1 MQTTTNLSLTATLA
15 VADFDACK
23 TATVSQVRA
32 NVNDRSRAGRVDD
45 DVVPLVDSLNAL
57 RDFYTT
63 SSCAGRIILVQTCAA
78 DPSRKYEV
86 DWLAVTHDC
95 AAPPSTHCDAFWQ
108 ALTTQRA
115 LTAGFE
121 VVFKMEAPIVTVC
134 ARDIHCAAAIAH
146 VCRIAGV
153 KRAAVTSLQDKI
165 IVSIADT
172 RKIEMLVALDGK
184 LLVDRAYFDVAVAHA
199 LARLVAARQRLLQ
212 RFRRECVGRLAL
224 MPGAVLPV
232 VNDAA
237 LQDAADDDV
246 DGDVDLEGAR
256 TTATAAPSVV
266 AASDDFF
273 VLSVPMCAATD
284 QARRVL
290 QDAEFTHPELGC
302 TKSGADFFVPLS
314 GARAADAAVDLLRR
328 RCAAVF
334 GDSEASVVVH
344 RVPAASVS
352 HTDLHSTLT
361 APRALV
367 FRARRAQSST
377 AHEQIVTRLQRS
389 VASEALIDWQQ
400 VVPHKWEKLGAV
412 VVVREWPTVAALRSA
427 AARPLSVPACASALN
442 ALAEAIMHHL
452 GVRSICVD
460 GVGIG
465 GELRQ
470 PNVRVVGLAGR
481 ALFRA
486 LDADADVTLDS
497 VAEARSE
504 ASPTLTTHVEN
515 GISYSFDVRLCMFAS
530 GNGTER
536 MHFASLRL
544 PGETVLD
551 MFAGIGYF
559 SLPLAKHSQLARLIC
574 LEKNPDSVAFLSRNA
589 AANGVA
595 ELMHILCGD
604 NRVVGSEYLGQCDR
618 VLMVGRGVF
627 SSVLTDPVLS
637 GLHSDAGRLCG
648 ARHLIFEAERWR
660 RALSLR
666 VHAGRTLRVAQPRLC
681 HAWR

>member
-1 MQTTTNLSLTATLA
+1 MQTNNVTLQLTATLA

-23 TATVSQVRA
+23 MATVSQVRA
-32 NVNDRSRAGRVDD
+32 NLNDRSRAGR
-45 DVVPLVDSLNAL
+45 AL

-95 AAPPSTHCDAFWQ
+95 AAPPSTHCEAFWQ

-153 KRAAVTSLQDKI
+153 KRSAVTSLQDKI

-184 LLVDRAYFDVAVAHA
+184 LLVDRAYFDVTVTHA

-212 RFRRECVGRLAL
+212 RFRRECIGRLAL
-224 MPGAVLPV
+224 MPGAVLPLV
-232 VNDAA
+232 SDAA
-237 LQDAADDDV
+237 LDAADDDV

-266 AASDDFF
+266 AASGDFF

-352 HTDLHSTLT
+352 HTDSQCTLT
-361 APRALV
+361 EPRALV

-481 ALFRA
+481 ELFRA
-486 LDADADVTLDS
+486 SDADSDVTLDG
-497 VAEARSE
+497 VAEPRSE

-536 MHFASLRL
+536 MHFANLRL

-595 ELMHILCGD
+595 EVMRILCGD

-618 VLMVGRGVF
+618 VLMVCRGLVI
-627 SSVLTDPVLS
+627 PR
-637 GLHSDAGRLCG
+637 DA
-648 ARHLIFEAERWR
+648 H
-660 RALSLR
+660 
-666 VHAGRTLRVAQPRLC
+666 
-681 HAWR
+681 